1 LKLIGG
7 EDFMKALFIVALVF
21 LALTGCAGSSS
32 FIDTAKLPDT
42 YQCNYMKDVCK
53 EAQDFE
59 AKYESMTV
67 EEKKE
72 FKNLLMVYRNQCRS
86 ALDVCRKSGN
96 K

>member
-1 LKLIGG
+1 LKLIGD
-7 EDFMKALFIVALVF
+7 EDFMKTLSVLALSF

-59 AKYESMTV
+59 GKYESMNP

-72 FKNLLMVYRNQCRS
+72 FKNLLMVYRNQCS
-86 ALDVCRKSGN
+86 NALDACRKSGS

>member
-1 LKLIGG
+1 
-7 EDFMKALFIVALVF
+7 MKALFIVTLSFFV
-21 LALTGCAGSSS
+21 LTGCAGSSS
-32 FIDTAKLPDT
+32 YIDTAKLPDT

-59 AKYESMTV
+59 GKYESMTP

-72 FKNLLMVYRNQCRS
+72 FKTLLMVYRSQCS
-86 ALDVCRKSGN
+86 NALDVCRKSGN